1 MNNMAYKNMPNMN
14 NINMANMNRNVN
26 NIVNQNINLSEHYAV
41 LFTLDISGSMAGHKW
56 DVTRHA
62 VVDFLRYLG

>member
-26 NIVNQNINLSEHYAV
+26 NIVNQNINLSEYYAV